1 MDQVCNCSDT
11 APLTQ
16 LLSDRKIPE
25 ISAEM
30 KSLSTRLPFVDTLPA
45 ILPHF
50 NLAGQN
56 IFVDKDTDT
65 ITGVIDIM
73 PFFGKNK
80 FRSQHIHTGSLLLI
94 CFNNKPRHQHP
105 VT

>member
-1 MDQVCNCSDT
+1 MT
-11 APLTQ
+11 
-16 LLSDRKIPE
+16 
-25 ISAEM
+25 
-30 KSLSTRLPFVDTLPA
+30 SLSTRLDLLDTLPV
-45 ILPHF
+45 ILTHL

-56 IFVDKDTDT
+56 MFVDKDTGT

-94 CFNNKPRHQHP
+94 CFNKEPRHQHP
-105 VT
+105 VN